1 MEITAGQ
8 LDWLS
13 TDEENLAK
21 FLDTET
27 GKRFI
32 PKLVEYAPPLH
43 SDGDTNAILI
53 RTGEVRGYQNVVQT
67 ILALAHPAPKST
79 PSRIGYEAPED
90 DSAWNDGQKL
100 TPVTPKPT
108 LDPLA

>member
-8 LDWLS
+8 LDWLP
-13 TDEENLAK
+13 TDEEALAK

-32 PKLVEYAPPLH
+32 PKLVESVPSLL

-53 RTGEVRGYQNVVQT
+53 RTGEVRGYQSVVQS
-67 ILALAHPAPKST
+67 IFALAHPAPQT
-79 PSRIGYEAPED
+79 RPQRLGYEAPED

-100 TPVTPKPT
+100 TPEQQTPN
-108 LDPLA
+108 AS